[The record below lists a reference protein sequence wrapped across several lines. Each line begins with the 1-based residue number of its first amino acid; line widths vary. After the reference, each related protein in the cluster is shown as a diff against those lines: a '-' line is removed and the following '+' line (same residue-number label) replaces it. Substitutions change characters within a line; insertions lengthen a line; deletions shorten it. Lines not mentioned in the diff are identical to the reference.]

1 MTVAPLKAL
10 FQINVFLNVVLK
22 IRAQR
27 IAGRLLIAAPLIAPT
42 ETVERVLRIVVVR
55 AAAAEKAFQRAWT
68 TNPVVSPVLMQQ
80 NLWPMICSGGVMPLR
95 RL

>member
-55 AAAAEKAFQRAWT
+55 AAAAEKRFSARGRQTPW
-68 TNPVVSPVLMQQ
+68 
-80 NLWPMICSGGVMPLR
+80 
-95 RL
+95 